1 MTTEIE
7 ERNSS
12 NALLLINDTVSCLMQ
27 GNQSHIV
34 SYDVAKIFG
43 KRHDNVLRDIREI
56 GCSSDFYQRNFEE
69 SYNIAEMPNGGFR
82 KYPFYRMTR
91 AGFMVLVMGFTGRKA
106 FTFKL
111 AIIKAFNEME
121 AAIKYQRR
129 LSYTAEALRDA
140 ATLIELSKLQHSTL
154 SSNLRNHNI

>member
-1 MTTEIE
+1 
-7 ERNSS
+7 
-12 NALLLINDTVSCLMQ
+12 
-27 GNQSHIV
+27 
-34 SYDVAKIFG
+34 
-43 KRHDNVLRDIREI
+43 
-56 GCSSDFYQRNFEE
+56 
-69 SYNIAEMPNGGFR
+69 
-82 KYPFYRMTR
+82 
-91 AGFMVLVMGFTGRKA
+91 MVLVMGFTGRKA